1 MKTQSLPRMALAS
14 VCLASLAVQA
24 HAHQGHGIDSTSHW
38 HATDSVGLL
47 VLAVAVG
54 LGVWFTRGGK

>member
-1 MKTQSLPRMALAS
+1 MALAS

-38 HATDSVGLL
+38 HVTDSVGLL